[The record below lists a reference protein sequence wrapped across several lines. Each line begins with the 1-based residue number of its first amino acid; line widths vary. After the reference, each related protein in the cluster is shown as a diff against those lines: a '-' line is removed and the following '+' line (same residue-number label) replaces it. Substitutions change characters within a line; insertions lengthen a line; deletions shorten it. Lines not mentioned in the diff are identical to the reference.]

1 MSKVGIETS
10 NEGIVMQKIENV
22 KVRVN
27 ENGVLV
33 EVEAVM
39 GAEDVDGMYI
49 THFAC
54 VEDDGNENFRFAILA
69 TINVTSIQSE
79 EDLYSQ
85 TGEVWAIPLVDKDS
99 FQKARLILARM
110 VKDNQYYQK
119 STYHFPDRD
128 NEVKADKIDITEI
141 AKELNKLLDLLRE
154 REPK

>member
-1 MSKVGIETS
+1 
-10 NEGIVMQKIENV
+10 MQKIENV

-33 EVEAVM
+33 EATASM

-54 VEDDGNENFRFAILA
+54 VEDEGNTNFRFAILA

-79 EDLYSQ
+79 EDLYAQ
-85 TGEVWAIPLVDKDS
+85 TGEVWSIKLTDKES
-99 FQKARLILARM
+99 FQKARLIRARM
-110 VKDNQYYQK
+110 VKDNLYYQK
-119 STYHFPDRD
+119 TIYKFPNRD
-128 NEVKADKIDITEI
+128 DEVKADRIEVTEI

-154 REPK
+154 REPQ

>member
-1 MSKVGIETS
+1 
-10 NEGIVMQKIENV
+10 MQKIENV

-33 EVEAVM
+33 EVEAF
-39 GAEDVDGMYI
+39 DGMYI

-79 EDLYSQ
+79 QDLYAQ

-99 FQKARLILARM
+99 YQKARLILARM

-119 STYHFPDRD
+119 STYRFPDRD